1 MQNPRANGTASAKVI
16 QVIQTVSKRGIGTK
30 EDPVRDITQYWDFEG
45 KLLAEYDS
53 EYLYPLIEYENKAIK
68 ESLEHMTGPSCE
80 HGANDFTPEDSSGTK
95 YCCLSNSTGPSQ
107 ANQQ

>member
-45 KLLAEYDS
+45 KLLAEYDR
-53 EYLYPLIEYENKAIK
+53 EYLYPLIEHENKAIK
-68 ESLEHMTGPSCE
+68 ESLEHITS
-80 HGANDFTPEDSSGTK
+80 HT
-95 YCCLSNSTGPSQ
+95 
-107 ANQQ
+107 